1 MYYQKVALLEN
12 VNETFYESVSNVT
25 IAISQAFV
33 KYVDLTE
40 KCINQIKFLKTLDLA
55 RWRERQ
61 NEEKHARIE
70 PDLVMISSN
79 NQNGSS
85 KNPIEKKS
93 NLNSSNEIKRNDTQ
107 ISNYFLIL
115 SNLPK
120 DVTRVEIIRLSRDIH
135 KLNINHEVDK
145 DGVLLNT

>member
-1 MYYQKVALLEN
+1 MLEN
-12 VNETFYESVSNVT
+12 VDDTFYESISNVT

-40 KCINQIKFLKTLDLA
+40 KCINQIKFLKTLDLSQ
-55 RWRERQ
+55 WRERQ
-61 NEEKHARIE
+61 NEETRAQIE
-70 PDLVMISSN
+70 PDLVIISSN
-79 NQNGSS
+79 NPNGSS
-85 KNPIEKKS
+85 KNPIKKKS
-93 NLNSSNEIKRNDTQ
+93 NLNSSNEIKRKDTQ

-135 KLNINHEVDK
+135 KLNINHEVDE